1 MTMMLEEL
9 TLSIIG
15 IYLLVG
21 ASILSWVW
29 KILRILFRRTPF
41 EASVWKSARHQREL
55 NGIGGY
61 TLEKPFSVNT
71 NGKSFDMTQVEVDNL
86 MRKKVNKEQ
95 AITAIDG
102 AVRNLRR
109 KDNIICVRIREVDA
123 RMLHIKVEGC
133 EVDDRWI
140 ILEQK

>member
-1 MTMMLEEL
+1 MMTEEL
-9 TLSIIG
+9 TLSVIG

-21 ASILSWVW
+21 ASITSWIWQILS
-29 KILRILFRRTPF
+29 ILFRRTPF
-41 EASVWKSARHQREL
+41 EASVWKSARHERE
-55 NGIGGY
+55 NKRSAGFS
-61 TLEKPFSVNT
+61 LEKPYIVNIG
-71 NGKSFDMTQVEVDNL
+71 GKSLNMTQTEVDNL
-86 MRKKVNKEQ
+86 MRRKVDKEQ

-109 KDNIICVRIREVDA
+109 KDIITCVRIREVNA
-123 RMLHIKVEGC
+123 RMLHIKVEGG